1 MACSTRGGL
10 VYCGRSPLR
19 LLDDEE
25 EDEVAVALPPLREL
39 ELDGLSPLVRRLLRL
54 EGLMMLPLL
63 LLGEPLVERE
73 FEDGV

>member
-1 MACSTRGGL
+1 M
-10 VYCGRSPLR
+10 YCGRSPLR

-39 ELDGLSPLVRRLLRL
+39 ELDGLSPLMRRLLRL